1 MITWGIDR
9 CEKEKISAYL
19 ESTVEAVDLYKKMG
33 FEDLGEM
40 SMNISLISDRTE
52 VITEDYREV
61 AMVYKPQAT
70 TENRSIPGQSS

>member
-9 CEKEKISAYL
+9 REKEKISAYL

-33 FEDLGEM
+33 FEDVGEM
-40 SMNISLISDRTE
+40 SMNISLISDQAE

-61 AMVYKPQAT
+61 AMVYKSQAT
-70 TENRSIPGQSS
+70 MENRSIAGQNS

>member
-1 MITWGIDR
+1 MIKWGIDR
-9 CEKEKISAYL
+9 REKEKISAYL

-61 AMVYKPQAT
+61 TMVYKPQAT
-70 TENRSIPGQSS
+70 MENRSIAGQN